1 HKHVEKF
8 VRLFLDDDRLNMTSD
23 RANIHTNLREE
34 ITRFCTS
41 VDKKSLNQRIYY
53 HLYEYG
59 HKNMDEYYIKSNER
73 SLFVHFRMEEVMEEA
88 YNIENIEKGP
98 RTENRAS
105 AAAAA
110 AAETGVAAE
119 TMTLPGYAV
128 LGQQE
133 LDLYSLTLLHHL
145 VDCLDFAAA
154 GPVASSVY
162 VYLVHF
168 VQDIAAYVIMDAHKP
183 AVAVDLTGLF
193 LGYEEG
199 VCFHTCVIVV
209 ASDVVGTAGQMPQK
223 AQMEILNLS
232 ITFLAQTKL
241 TN

>member
-1 HKHVEKF
+1 
-8 VRLFLDDDRLNMTSD
+8 M
-23 RANIHTNLREE
+23 IG
-34 ITRFCTS
+34 
-41 VDKKSLNQRIYY
+41 Q
-53 HLYEYG
+53 
-59 HKNMDEYYIKSNER
+59 
-73 SLFVHFRMEEVMEEA
+73 
-88 YNIENIEKGP
+88 
-98 RTENRAS
+98 
-105 AAAAA
+105 
-110 AAETGVAAE
+110 
-119 TMTLPGYAV
+119 MTLPGYAV

-162 VYLVHF
+162 
-168 VQDIAAYVIMDAHKP
+168 DIAAYVIMDAHKP